1 MRLEA
6 AHTQA
11 QLLLG
16 SKAARAGDTVL
27 AGVMLRMDAK
37 WHTYWRNPGA
47 SGMATRIDWDLPP
60 GFEPGEIHWPVPKK
74 LYAEDD
80 LTTYVYYDQVVLLV
94 PIRLALDLAPGPRTL
109 RAKVSW
115 LECEVACLPGDA
127 TVEAP
132 LTVGSES

>member
-1 MRLEA
+1 MLYRTFFIAALLMAGMRLEA

-60 GFEPGEIHWPVPKK
+60 GFEPGEIHWPVPKNCM
-74 LYAEDD
+74 
-80 LTTYVYYDQVVLLV
+80 
-94 PIRLALDLAPGPRTL
+94 PRMT
-109 RAKVSW
+109 
-115 LECEVACLPGDA
+115 
-127 TVEAP
+127 
-132 LTVGSES
+132 